1 MRHEGCSPGLDG
13 KAEAQARVGFVLGGG
28 GDIQPVS
35 ASSHLMVPNQQAE
48 NSPKG

>member
-28 GDIQPVS
+28 GGHTARVS
-35 ASSHLMVPNQQAE
+35 FQSLDGAKPTGRKLT
-48 NSPKG
+48 